1 MRVTRGADLG
11 ALVAERREKL
21 GMSQQQLAD
30 ESGVTRDWLN
40 RFERGKST
48 VTLHRVL
55 WVLSALNL
63 EMSVED
69 GR

>member
-1 MRVTRGADLG
+1 MRVARSADLG
-11 ALVAERREKL
+11 ALVAEKRERL
-21 GMSQQQLAD
+21 GLSQQQLAE

-55 WVLSALNL
+55 WVLNALGL
-63 EMSVED
+63 EMSVSD